1 MDKNNKNSGESK
13 LDYYLWVDKVVDLL
27 KERKDKKHVVH
38 GMWTP
43 SGFFHIGNSRAE
55 LLIPG
60 FVHQNLRINGLKSEH
75 NFIIDDFDDF
85 DKVPEGLKINKE
97 DFEPYLGKPL
107 RDVPSP
113 VEGFESWAD
122 YFADGVVSIID
133 KFGVKPNILSSY
145 DSYKKGSYDRTIKT
159 VLNKSEEIRLIWGE
173 ITKSVK
179 PKGWIPVMIVC
190 ENCGRLATTKVVSWD
205 GKEVEYICNQHRDYV
220 NGCRHRGKV
229 KPEKGRAKLPWR
241 IHWAATWNVYGTTFE
256 TAGKDHFAAGG
267 SVESSQAF
275 CRQIFKSQPP
285 LQTPTEFL
293 LVDDTKLSG
302 SVGNVIS
309 LKDWLEFAEPE
320 LLRFMM
326 ASYKPKTVINFDLH
340 SNKFFLLADRYDEA
354 ERVFFE
360 KKDKKEKREKQLVE
374 IYKFSQVK
382 EIQEK
387 MPVQLNY
394 SNAAMIVQTFPDK
407 PLKELVEIL
416 HSRGWIH
423 KKTLSALDKD
433 ILLRRLQLSK
443 NWLDKY
449 APDDVKF
456 TVQEQVPKGLELS
469 NKEKKALHMVVDA
482 LKEKKWNEKTLF
494 EEFYNICKKINI
506 KNTDFFR
513 AAYNVLL
520 NKDRGPKLAPFIITL
535 GEERVIRL
543 FEGVFK

>member
-1 MDKNNKNSGESK
+1 M
-13 LDYYLWVDKVVDLL
+13 
-27 KERKDKKHVVH
+27 
-38 GMWTP
+38 
-43 SGFFHIGNSRAE
+43 
-55 LLIPG
+55 
-60 FVHQNLRINGLKSEH
+60 
-75 NFIIDDFDDF
+75 
-85 DKVPEGLKINKE
+85 
-97 DFEPYLGKPL
+97 
-107 RDVPSP
+107 
-113 VEGFESWAD
+113 
-122 YFADGVVSIID
+122 
-133 KFGVKPNILSSY
+133 
-145 DSYKKGSYDRTIKT
+145 
-159 VLNKSEEIRLIWGE
+159 
-173 ITKSVK
+173 
-179 PKGWIPVMIVC
+179 
-190 ENCGRLATTKVVSWD
+190 
-205 GKEVEYICNQHRDYV
+205 
-220 NGCRHRGKV
+220 
-229 KPEKGRAKLPWR
+229 
-241 IHWAATWNVYGTTFE
+241 
-256 TAGKDHFAAGG
+256 
-267 SVESSQAF
+267 
-275 CRQIFKSQPP
+275 
-285 LQTPTEFL
+285 
-293 LVDDTKLSG
+293 
-302 SVGNVIS
+302 
-309 LKDWLEFAEPE
+309 
-320 LLRFMM
+320 
-326 ASYKPKTVINFDLH
+326 
-340 SNKFFLLADRYDEA
+340 
-354 ERVFFE
+354 
-360 KKDKKEKREKQLVE
+360 KKEKREKQLVE

-469 NKEKKALHMVVDA
+469 SKEKKALHLVVDA